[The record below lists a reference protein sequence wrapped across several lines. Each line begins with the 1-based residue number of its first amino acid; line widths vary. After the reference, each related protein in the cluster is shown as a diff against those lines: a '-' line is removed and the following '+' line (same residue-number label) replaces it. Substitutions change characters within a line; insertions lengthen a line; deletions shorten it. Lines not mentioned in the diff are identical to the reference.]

1 LIPSKT
7 AGGLISDNKV
17 FLIWLTPTGDTIETK
32 FFQVDS
38 TGLYFAKGDLHICPD
53 ESFVF
58 GGTFSNEYLNI
69 ADFFLTKFNAWGDT
83 LWFRQYKAPLNDICR
98 GVKPTADGGFALA
111 GKSRSFGDPDFGQF
125 HLMKTD
131 SLGNM
136 EWRQSYGQN
145 GVSEDAS
152 SLTLTPEGDYM
163 LAGLKGPNGS
173 TEVRVMRVD
182 SDGNLQWQKTFGGA
196 ANAEAYPAITALAD
210 GNFLLIG
217 ALGIGLGQEA
227 WLAKIDGNGNLLWEK
242 SFPGDND
249 TFFQHAVEMDN
260 GDLAVVGQDY
270 FYNPDVPIYYLKST
284 VTRLT
289 PEGGLIWK
297 RYHYTREDRDNYL
310 FDIVRTSDGG
320 FLAGGFA
327 LSDTSDRQ
335 DAWVVKMDSLGCA
348 VPGCELVNS
357 TEDKEETLAGVTLK
371 MTVSPNPY
379 REVTEVGFYL
389 EHPVGGLVLETF
401 GPTGKLMNK
410 MPLPGNPGWNAVR
423 FDGAGLPSGAY
434 FFVLKADST
443 VISTCHAVRID

>member
-1 LIPSKT
+1 M
-7 AGGLISDNKV
+7 
-17 FLIWLTPTGDTIETK
+17 TK
-32 FFQVDS
+32 FFQVENM
-38 TGLYFAKGDLHICPD
+38 GHWMPKGDLHIFP
-53 ESFVF
+53 EGSFTI
-58 GGTFSNEYLNI
+58 GGSLSDMPNNI
-69 ADFFLTKFNAWGDT
+69 SDFFLAKFNSEGDT
-83 LWFRQYKAPLNDICR
+83 MWFKQYEAPLYDICR
-98 GVKPTADGGFALA
+98 SIKPTPDGGFALA

-131 SLGNM
+131 SLGNL

-173 TEVRVMRVD
+173 TEVRVMRVG
-182 SDGNLQWQKTFGGA
+182 SNGSLQWQKTFGGA
-196 ANAEAYPAITALAD
+196 ANAEAYPAITTLSD

-227 WLAKIDGNGNLLWEK
+227 WLAKIDGSGNLLWEHTY
-242 SFPGDND
+242 PIDND
-249 TFFQHAVEMDN
+249 NVFQHAVEMDN
-260 GDLAVVGQDY
+260 GDLVVVGQDY

-284 VTRLT
+284 VTRFT
-289 PEGGLIWK
+289 SEGEVIWK
-297 RYHYTREDRDNYL
+297 RYHYTREDRNNYL

-327 LSDTSDRQ
+327 NSDTSDRQ

-348 VPGCELVNS
+348 VPGCELTNS

-443 VISTCHAVRID
+443 VISTCRAVRID